1 MFNKKRITRLT
12 ELLDNAHQTVRDL
25 TEQNQKL
32 QAKVDA
38 IEPPKRQYEV
48 MYWVG
53 GTPEIIAADGYIV
66 NSDKSTSFFKVLGF
80 RNRRD
85 ILRTWRAIKSIR
97 VVEVEVE
104 VEIEEH

>member
-38 IEPPKRQYEV
+38 TKPLKLQYEV
-48 MYWVG
+48 TYWIG
-53 GTPEIIAADGYIV
+53 DTPEIVAADGYVV
-66 NSDKSTSFFKVLGF
+66 NDDKSIRFFRVLGF
-80 RNRRD
+80 RNRCT
-85 ILRTWRAIKSIR
+85 IFRTWQAVKSIR
-97 VVEVEVE
+97 VVEVE
-104 VEIEEH
+104 IEAQ